1 MRLNRKKWMLS
12 ALAALFL
19 MTSGCASV
27 KVDEIRGV
35 KDSILST
42 AERLV
47 VQDTETEAAGTEQG
61 TENGTGGSGRSDGG
75 RKGTENMCMSVWM
88 EKQKK
93 YMMRCWRRSWSS
105 VRA

>member
-27 KVDEIRGV
+27 KVDEIRSV

-47 VQDTETEAAGTEQG
+47 VQDTETEAAGTEQ
-61 TENGTGGSGRSDGG
+61 R
-75 RKGTENMCMSVWM
+75 TENMCMSVWM

>member
-42 AERLV
+42 AERL
-47 VQDTETEAAGTEQG
+47 GWR
-61 TENGTGGSGRSDGG
+61 N
-75 RKGTENMCMSVWM
+75 
-88 EKQKK
+88 KK
-93 YMMRCWRRSWSS
+93 SI
-105 VRA
+105 

>member
-35 KDSILST
+35 KDSILSAT
-42 AERLV
+42 ERLV
-47 VQDTETEAAGTEQG
+47 VKDTETGTEQG
-61 TENGTGGSGRSDGG
+61 TENGTADVTGISDG
-75 RKGTENMCMSVWM
+75 
-88 EKQKK
+88 K
-93 YMMRCWRRSWSS
+93 Y
-105 VRA
+105 VYAE

>member
-61 TENGTGGSGRSDGG
+61 TENGTADVNGISDGKYVYECLDG
-75 RKGTENMCMSVWM
+75 ET
-88 EKQKK
+88 KK
-93 YMMRCWRRSWSS
+93 VYDEVLAAILEQRDGFHTG
-105 VRA
+105 

>member
-27 KVDEIRGV
+27 KVDEIRSV

-47 VQDTETEAAGTEQG
+47 VQDTETEACLERSR
-61 TENGTGGSGRSDGG
+61 ERKTG
-75 RKGTENMCMSVWM
+75 
-88 EKQKK
+88 
-93 YMMRCWRRSWSS
+93 RRM
-105 VRA
+105 

>member
-1 MRLNRKKWMLS
+1 MDKRDNMRLNRKKWMLS
-12 ALAALFL
+12 ALAALLL
-19 MTSGCASV
+19 MTNGCASV

-61 TENGTGGSGRSDGG
+61 TR
-75 RKGTENMCMSVWM
+75 TENMCMSVWM